1 MKKSIIIIVSL
12 VIVAS
17 IFVVIVQGGGYEG
30 ADEFNEIGQNKRE
43 AIEFFLK
50 GDAEG
55 QEPVAIVEGEE
66 ISKAYFAL
74 KVASYRGSK
83 LELDDPKQAA
93 WDSIV
98 TEVCERQYATAN
110 GLEYTEQEMEAHME
124 YLKDAYDSTD
134 ESRALIESY
143 ASGLGMTVA
152 EYWDYK
158 EKYEAPIELTH
169 YKVSEYIEV
178 NGLEPIDISKAEVEI
193 VDQEFY
199 DGL

>member
-1 MKKSIIIIVSL
+1 MKKSIIIIFSL
-12 VIVAS
+12 VIIAG
-17 IFVVIVQGGGYEG
+17 IFVVAVQGGGYNG
-30 ADEFNEIGQNKRE
+30 TDEFNEIGQNKSE
-43 AIEFFLK
+43 AVEYFLK

-83 LELDDPKQAA
+83 LELEDPKQAA
-93 WDSIV
+93 WDSVV
-98 TEVCERQYATAN
+98 TEVCERQYAAAN
-110 GLEYTEQEMEAHME
+110 GLEYTEQEMKAHME
-124 YLKDAYDSTD
+124 YLKGEYNSTD
-134 ESRALIESY
+134 ESRALIEAY
-143 ASGLGMTVA
+143 ASGLGMTVE

-178 NGLEPIDISKAEVEI
+178 NNLESIDISKAEVVI

-199 DGL
+199 DRL

>member
-12 VIVAS
+12 VIVVG
-17 IFVVIVQGGGYEG
+17 IFAVAVQGGGHEG
-30 ADEFNEIGQNKRE
+30 TDEFNEIGRDKRE
-43 AIEFFLK
+43 AVEYFLK

-74 KVASYRGSK
+74 KVASFRGSK

-98 TEVCERQYATAN
+98 TEVCERQYAAAN

-124 YLKDAYDSTD
+124 YLKGEYNSTD
-134 ESRALIESY
+134 ESRALIEAY
-143 ASGLGMTVA
+143 ASGLGMTVE

-178 NGLEPIDISKAEVEI
+178 NNLESIDISKAEVVI

-199 DGL
+199 DRL

>member
-1 MKKSIIIIVSL
+1 MKKSIMIIVSL
-12 VIVAS
+12 VIGAG
-17 IFVVIVQGGGYEG
+17 IFVVAVQGGGYEG
-30 ADEFNEIGQNKRE
+30 TDEFNEIGQKKSE
-43 AIEFFLK
+43 AVEYFLQ

-74 KVASYRGSK
+74 KVTSYRGSK

-98 TEVCERQYATAN
+98 TEVCERQYAAEN
-110 GLEYTEQEMEAHME
+110 GLEYTEQEMDAHMA

-158 EKYEAPIELTH
+158 EKYEAPMELTH

-178 NGLEPIDISKAEVEI
+178 NGLEPIDICKAKVEI
-193 VDQEFY
+193 VEQEFFS
-199 DGL
+199 GL